1 MVRLLLNRSAEVEHM
16 NLTQPYVEFI
26 TLLDV
31 EEHDLHALALLQEC
45 VDLVYSNHEDFPMYV
60 VEQLSEIDVM
70 VLLDMVEVYHLMS
83 RVNWVVVCKWL
94 NPFE

>member
-1 MVRLLLNRSAEVEHM
+1 
-16 NLTQPYVEFI
+16 
-26 TLLDV
+26 
-31 EEHDLHALALLQEC
+31 
-45 VDLVYSNHEDFPMYV
+45 LVYSNHEDFPMYV